1 MKQTV
6 WDLNYLLHLA
16 QNVVAFQAASLYHMR
31 VCSGGDTYTCRR
43 DVRGTF
49 VRMGCVLPRQSVCAR
64 VCARTCVCA
73 HTCVHRGQGRLEGG
87 PHDWGHLL
95 SLKAV
100 ATEAKQLFLFSL
112 AKRVFV

>member
-49 VRMGCVLPRQSVCAR
+49 VPMGCVLPRQSVCAR
-64 VCARTCVCA
+64 VCVRTRVC
-73 HTCVHRGQGRLEGG
+73 TGVRVGWKEDRMTGG
-87 PHDWGHLL
+87 IY
-95 SLKAV
+95 
-100 ATEAKQLFLFSL
+100 L
-112 AKRVFV
+112 A